1 MPELESQI
9 AFIDPAGAEIP
20 GRTTNNRIFAA
31 AAAGAFAVGSA
42 AVWYFDP
49 TTAGFFPVCP
59 LHSLTGFACPGCGLT
74 RGFHALFHGDIATAI
89 GFNALVPIVAVGMI
103 YVFIL
108 FVRFAATGRPIP
120 IRGLRPG
127 WLWAI
132 LIVLCIFG
140 ILRNLPFYPFN
151 LLFP

>member
-1 MPELESQI
+1 MEPHT
-9 AFIDPAGAEIP
+9 AFIEPVGNKIPDRTVLHRVLAATAAG
-20 GRTTNNRIFAA
+20 TFAA
-31 AAAGAFAVGSA
+31 GSA

-59 LHSLTGFACPGCGLT
+59 LYTLTGFACPGCGLT
-74 RGFHALFHGDIATAI
+74 RGFHALFHGDISAAM
-89 GFNALVPIVAVGMI
+89 GFNDLVPIVAIGMI
-103 YVFIL
+103 YVFVSL
-108 FVRFAATGRPIP
+108 VRFAATGRPIP
-120 IRGLRPG
+120 IRGLKPG
-127 WLWAI
+127 WLWAT